1 VASRRDATDA
11 RAGSKGS
18 GRRSWSAPSIA
29 RRAGHEVLATDA
41 VTIEEYEDEGAG
53 FIFDVGNGQLFFLN
67 GQQYPARRDTR
78 FRHQPS
84 VSER

>member
-1 VASRRDATDA
+1 
-11 RAGSKGS
+11 
-18 GRRSWSAPSIA
+18 
-29 RRAGHEVLATDA
+29 LATDA